1 MTMRRATARWA
12 SMAARWGSARGL
24 STREQRTLVASPEHS
39 SLGHLTRR
47 DTIDG
52 PMRDP
57 VASRSTR
64 FTESVIREMTR
75 LCQQHGGVNLAQG
88 FPDFPAPEPLKQEAA
103 RALAAD
109 VNQYAITWGSK
120 RLRDAL
126 VAKTERVGGLRYDPE
141 TEITVCCGATECMA
155 ATLLALVDPG
165 EEVIVF
171 EPFYE
176 NYGPDAILC
185 GATPRFVRLREPDW
199 SFDPEELSKAFS
211 NRTKAIVINTP
222 NNPTGKVF
230 SRAELEQIAALCR
243 RWDAVAVT
251 DEIYEHILYDGAE
264 HVSLAG
270 LEGMRERTVTISGVS
285 KTYSVTGWRIGWC
298 LAAPQLTAAIRK
310 VHDFLTVGAPA
321 PLQEAAAVALEMPLG
336 YYSRLADG
344 YRERRDFLVPA
355 LASAGFGTF
364 PPRGAY
370 YVMTDISSFGFP
382 DDVAFARYLVS
393 EVGVAAVPGS
403 SFYADAAAG
412 RQRLRFHFARRRETL
427 EAAVERLHRLR
438 ARVSTA

>member
-1 MTMRRATARWA
+1 
-12 SMAARWGSARGL
+12 
-24 STREQRTLVASPEHS
+24 
-39 SLGHLTRR
+39 
-47 DTIDG
+47 
-52 PMRDP
+52 MRDHT
-57 VASRSTR
+57 ADRSRR

-88 FPDFPAPEPLKQEAA
+88 FPDFPAPDALKDEVV
-103 RALAAD
+103 RAVRAD
-109 VNQYAITWGSK
+109 INQYAITWGAK

-126 VAKTERVGGLRYDPE
+126 VAKTQRHTGLVFDPE
-141 TEITVCCGATECMA
+141 LELTVCCGSTECMA
-155 ATLLALVDPG
+155 STMLALVNPG

-199 SFDPEELSKAFS
+199 TFDPLELERAFS
-211 NRTKAIVINTP
+211 DRTKAIIINTP

-230 SRAELEQIAALCR
+230 TRAELEMIAALCR
-243 RWDAVAVT
+243 KWDVVAVT

-264 HVSLAG
+264 HVNLAA
-270 LEGMRERTVTISGVS
+270 LEGMRERTVTIGGVS

-298 LAAPQLTAAIRK
+298 MAPPALSSAIRK

-321 PLQEAAAVALEMPLG
+321 PLQEAAAVALDLPQE
-336 YYSRLADG
+336 YYRKLADN

-355 LASAGFGTF
+355 LEAAGFRTF
-364 PPRGAY
+364 LPRGAY
-370 YVMTDISSFGFP
+370 YVMTDISGFGFS
-382 DDVAFARYLVS
+382 DDVTFARHLVS

-403 SFYADAAAG
+403 SFYSDPQAG
-412 RQRLRFHFARRRETL
+412 RQRLRFHFARRRDTL
-427 EAAVERLHRLR
+427 EAAAERLSRLGHR
-438 ARVSTA
+438 APAV